1 MFARGRAYLGN
12 LGLLLASLLATALI
26 LEILLQ
32 VGAAVVV
39 VTGRAPEEAFA
50 TDDRRIVCLGDSN
63 T

>member
-32 VGAAVVV
+32 VGAAVVQ
-39 VTGRAPEEAFA
+39 VTAPEEAFA